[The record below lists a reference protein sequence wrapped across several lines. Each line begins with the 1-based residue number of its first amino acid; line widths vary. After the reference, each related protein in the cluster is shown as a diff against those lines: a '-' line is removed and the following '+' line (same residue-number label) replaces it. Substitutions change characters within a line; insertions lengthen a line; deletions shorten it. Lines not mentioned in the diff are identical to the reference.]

1 MRNYLLFIL
10 LIIICIKIFTNNYEY
25 MSNNDKIANLI
36 GIGFTS
42 EVAEKILDDT
52 STICAIPTE
61 TSTGG
66 IGLLKELNTEEKNEL
81 IFKDYKLKIKSGEQ
95 FHKKLNDLEQEVF
108 IRFYGP
114 DEKKWKPEYEKW
126 KLKRNKTID
135 NKLAAKCRYIL
146 NSRSSTNLA
155 ELKEE
160 LNDKIKTLSYLE
172 KINKDGYSADY
183 LSGSKNIDASLS
195 IRKMQYRTIE
205 EDTIQ
210 LYNNYI
216 NWIYYLIFITL
227 LLLLYSQSKLNIIKN
242 FMIYIFLLLLPVILY
257 PYMFK
262 IGKYLMD
269 YIYTNSKNVVP
280 QNAFMND

>member
-10 LIIICIKIFTNNYEY
+10 LIIICIKLFTNNYEY

-36 GIGFTS
+36 SMGFTS
-42 EVAEKILDDT
+42 EVAEKILDDS

-95 FHKKLNDLEQEVF
+95 FHKKLNDIEEEVF
-108 IRFYGP
+108 IKFYGP
-114 DEKKWKPEYEKW
+114 AENKWKPEYEKW
-126 KLKRNKTID
+126 KLKRNITID
-135 NKLAAKCRYIL
+135 NKIAEKCSDIL
-146 NSRSSTNLA
+146 NTRTSGSTNLE
-155 ELKEE
+155 ELKKEMT
-160 LNDKIKTLSYLE
+160 DKIKTLSYLE
-172 KINKDGYSADY
+172 KINKDVYSADY

-195 IRKMQYRTIE
+195 IRKMQYRSIE

-227 LLLLYSQSKLNIIKN
+227 LLLLYSQSKLNIMKN
-242 FMIYIFLLLLPVILY
+242 FIIYIYLLLLPVIVY
-257 PYMFK
+257 PYAFK
-262 IGKYLMD
+262 LGKYLID
-269 YIYTNSKNVVP
+269 SINIKNVVP